1 MAAASGAA
9 HVPLPC
15 TQCGTGRAKC
25 CTGCRLA
32 FFCGRECQRAAWPVH
47 AAQCNS
53 RKLGPLSPA
62 PKAALVDAGAQGA
75 GLRATASIAAGEEV
89 LCEPPLLLTS
99 AERSAA
105 IHQRLGGGELSQSR
119 TAEAYVLHIL
129 SGVHALYDAPD
140 HTRRAVMTEL
150 CQPVRDLKAAMD
162 NLTVKQYKEVQF
174 EALRVDPVYKL
185 EEIVGDELFFGM
197 SETVVNDDHW
207 LGATQTEEFANLI
220 DYAKFSNRRNAYN
233 FENVPIDASDAIFMR
248 NIMWSAKVDLYS
260 R

>member
-1 MAAASGAA
+1 MYNEYAFPVVILAY
-9 HVPLPC
+9 
-15 TQCGTGRAKC
+15 
-25 CTGCRLA
+25 CR
-32 FFCGRECQRAAWPVH
+32 
-47 AAQCNS
+47 NS
-53 RKLGPLSPA
+53 EANGNWCKTPEEIDLWLM
-62 PKAALVDAGAQGA
+62 KFVNYLVA
-75 GLRATASIAAGEEV
+75 EE
-89 LCEPPLLLTS
+89 TYMQ
-99 AERSAA
+99 A
-105 IHQRLGGGELSQSR
+105 
-119 TAEAYVLHIL
+119 
-129 SGVHALYDAPD
+129 
-140 HTRRAVMTEL
+140 
-150 CQPVRDLKAAMD
+150 DLKAAMD